1 MPFSISKF
9 LEKHEKEFLK
19 LSTPDWV
26 CVSSFIRRFTEALKT
41 SIERSNIDDGLEIL
55 WVFQLPCQ
63 CTDSEG
69 VLRGCEVDTN
79 GYPKCLQWT
88 GLVVHIPIPPPFS
101 TRLRIWPVVLLAM
114 CVMTSHYYIP
124 LCYGNLAKVTKCPS
138 LASSIL
144 QPCVPMSR
152 TLWIDCTSDRW
163 LEMVWEWCWRDYCY
177 AVTCILVCRK
187 DGSASLMST
196 KTQTTCPW
204 PKGTV

>member
-9 LEKHEKEFLK
+9 LEKHEKESFKVVNLRLSLRK
-19 LSTPDWV
+19 L
-26 CVSSFIRRFTEALKT
+26 IHKKIHRRFENKYWSFQYQWWTG
-41 SIERSNIDDGLEIL
+41 NPL

-88 GLVVHIPIPPPFS
+88 GLGAHIPMPPPFP
-101 TRLRIWPVVLLAM
+101 TWLRIWPVVLLVM

-124 LCYGNLAKVTKCPS
+124 LCQGNLAKVTKCPS
-138 LASSIL
+138 LPSSIL

-152 TLWIDCTSDRW
+152 TLWIDCTSNRR
-163 LEMVWEWCWRDYCY
+163 LEMVWEWC
-177 AVTCILVCRK
+177 
-187 DGSASLMST
+187 
-196 KTQTTCPW
+196 
-204 PKGTV
+204 